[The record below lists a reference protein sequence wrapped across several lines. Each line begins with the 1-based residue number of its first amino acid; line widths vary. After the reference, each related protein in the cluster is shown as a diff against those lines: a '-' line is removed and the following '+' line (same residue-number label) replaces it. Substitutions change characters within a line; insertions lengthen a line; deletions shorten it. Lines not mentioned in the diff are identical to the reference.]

1 MEFNLAVKKILN
13 QYHDSKII
21 GAFKIK
27 DGYLFSLKPK
37 SWKDDEYVLDGFFK
51 VTDKEGITEYSPVMD
66 PAEFKEAMKNRIIPN
81 KH

>member
-1 MEFNLAVKKILN
+1 MEFNLAVKKILK
-13 QYHDSKII
+13 QYPDSKII

-27 DGYLFSLKPK
+27 NGYLFSLKPK

-51 VTDKEGITEYSPVMD
+51 VSDDEGITEYSPVMD